1 MEFSVVIPCFNC
13 AKTLENTVA
22 SVRASGLR
30 DYEILL
36 IDDGSVDGTPA
47 LCDRLSKEYNGVRCI
62 HQPNAGVSAARNR
75 GIDEARGNYIWF
87 VDADDT
93 VKPDA
98 MSNAALIVAEQH
110 PDMLIFGLSF
120 DYYHKKRLYRQDAL
134 VPPCDGILSR
144 SEVTEQFWAFYK
156 SNSLNSVCTKLF
168 RRATLVSKGIRFHEG
183 MILMED
189 FLFVLEAL
197 PHCNSIYCLPEA
209 IYHYRQGEDERGA
222 YRRLQKIPDLASYI
236 RPFEKAVHQLDIPN
250 EKRLIDE
257 FYSMLLWQK
266 MQYSSLK
273 DIRRTVKIHESG
285 GRAGMDL
292 KLTPVKI
299 YMQNRKT
306 LLRHRLAVA
315 IKSTTLYQRI
325 KAESK

>member
-1 MEFSVVIPCFNC
+1 MTFTIIIPAFNC
-13 AKTLENTVA
+13 EKDLVSTVD

-75 GIDEARGNYIWF
+75 GIDEARGDYIWF

-93 VKPDA
+93 VEPDA
-98 MSNAALIVAEQH
+98 MSNTALIVAEQH

-222 YRRLQKIPDLASYI
+222 YRRLQKIPDLVSYI
-236 RPFEKAVHQLDIPN
+236 RPFEMAVHQLDIPN

>member
-75 GIDEARGNYIWF
+75 GIDEARGDYIWF

-93 VKPDA
+93 VEPDA
-98 MSNAALIVAEQH
+98 INNAAIIVAEQH

-134 VPPCDGILSR
+134 VPPCGGML
-144 SEVTEQFWAFYK
+144 TPEQLRADFQGFYDCNALTPVWNK
-156 SNSLNSVCTKLF
+156 FF
-168 RRATLVSKGIRFHEG
+168 RRTLLIDSKIHFHEDLH
-183 MILMED
+183 LMED
-189 FLFVLEAL
+189 FLFVLETL
-197 PHCNSIYCLPEA
+197 PHCDSIYCLPEA

-222 YRRLQKIPDLASYI
+222 YRRLQKIPDLAAYI

-250 EKRLIDE
+250 EERLTDE

-273 DIRRTVKIHESG
+273 DIRRTVKIHERG